1 MDYTKILAQMVKR
14 KTTTELAR
22 RKMSYFVDYTNQNFE
37 AGRHH
42 ELLFAWADDVLYG
55 RRKRVMIS
63 LPPRHSKSEI
73 FSVRLAAMFLG
84 LYPEKQIIHVSHS
97 AMLSNKFSREVRAI
111 VRDDWRY
118 KRLFPETLLHPD
130 RQRVDD
136 WKTTLDG
143 GMKSLGVGGGVTG
156 HGGHLLILDDIVKEG
171 DENSPD
177 VLQGHFEWY
186 NSALRTRL
194 MPGGS
199 IIIPMTRWHTRDIV
213 GSLIALAE
221 RNPDAEQWEVLE
233 LPAIAL
239 EDDPLGREPGE
250 ALWPEW
256 FDKKDL
262 KAIEVMSPR
271 YWNALYQQQPLDE
284 LGKLF
289 ERHGF
294 NRFTVDVEHDEAGV
308 WTFDLAL
315 SKDESA
321 DNSCW
326 GRWHYV
332 KELGGLYV
340 QCLARRH
347 EKWPI
352 VKEEI
357 KSLILAYVDDYFAFP
372 KNILELQ
379 AVQELKHEMPEHAH
393 RIVEVSMKGAKEE
406 RAAVYAARVA
416 SGRVFVEEGQAG
428 DDFINEHD
436 MFPGIHDDYVDMS
449 SVAAHYFGLKQEF
462 KIISG
467 YSEDEQEVRRLLKR
481 EHEHQE
487 RQAIQE
493 RLGHA

>member
-1 MDYTKILAQMVKR
+1 MDYTKILAQMVKS

-22 RKMSYFVDYTNQNFE
+22 RKMKYFVDYTNPRFE

-42 ELLFAWADDVLYG
+42 QLLFEWADDLLYG

-73 FSVRLAAMFLG
+73 FSVRLAAMYLG

-156 HGGHLLILDDIVKEG
+156 HGGHLLVLDDIVKEG

-213 GSLIALAE
+213 GALLTLAAH
-221 RNPDAEQWEVLE
+221 NPDAEQWDVLE
-233 LPAIAL
+233 LPAIAM
-239 EDDPLGREPGE
+239 ENDALGRELGE
-250 ALWPEW
+250 VLWPEW
-256 FDKKDL
+256 FDKQDL

-289 ERHGF
+289 EGYWF
-294 NRFTVDVEHDEAGV
+294 ERFMVDDDDKAAV

-315 SKDESA
+315 SEKEAA

-326 GRWHYV
+326 GRWMYDKDKGNLTVEH
-332 KELGGLYV
+332 L
-340 QCLARRH
+340 QQRH
-347 EKWPI
+347 EKWP
-352 VKEEI
+352 VI
-357 KSLILAYVDDYFAFP
+357 KRQIKVLIHDFLDDVFVFP
-372 KNILELQ
+372 KHTFELM
-379 AVQELKHEMPEHAH
+379 AVQELKDELPKDAH
-393 RIVEVSMKGAKEE
+393 RIVAVSMTGDKHE
-406 RAAVYAARVA
+406 RATLLSSRAMSR
-416 SGRVFVEEGQAG
+416 RVFVEEGLAG

-436 MFPGIHDDYVDMS
+436 MFPGVHDDYVDMS
-449 SVAAHYFGLKQEF
+449 SVAAHYFGLKQELL
-462 KIISG
+462 IISG
-467 YSEDEQEVRRLLKR
+467 YSEDEQETRKLLARERKYLEQAEVR
-481 EHEHQE
+481 
-487 RQAIQE
+487 E
-493 RLGHA
+493 RLGYA